1 MQALTFYECTNLEVK
16 HLRIENGQQIHVSI
30 ESCRD
35 VEVSRIVVNAP
46 EKSPN
51 TDGIHV
57 ADTQDIM
64 ISNCIIATGIC
75 SCNFDSIYILIFFII
90 C

>member
-1 MQALTFYECTNLEVK
+1 MQALTFYECTDLEVK
-16 HLRIENGQQIHVSI
+16 HLRVENGQQIHVSI
-30 ESCRD
+30 EKCKN

-57 ADTQDIM
+57 AYTQNIQ
-64 ISNCIIATGIC
+64 ISNCIIGTGIY
-75 SCNFDSIYILIFFII
+75 N
-90 C
+90 